1 MMRASRALLA
11 AVLCATALGA
21 VSESALAG
29 GRGGHGGG
37 RGSHVSVGVWGPGWG
52 GHGGWRHGAWGPGV
66 WRGGVWAGPGWWG
79 PGVWGPGVWGPG
91 VWGPGV
97 WGPGVWSTGVWGPGV
112 WGPGVA
118 VVSSPQVVMVQSEPR
133 VFVERDAP
141 AAPASQGQWW
151 YWCQSAQGYYPY
163 VSTCSEGWRRV
174 EPQVPQG
181 QR

>member
-1 MMRASRALLA
+1 VVTVTVAARTYRSASGVRAGRAA
-11 AVLCATALGA
+11 
-21 VSESALAG
+21 
-29 GRGGHGGG
+29 
-37 RGSHVSVGVWGPGWG
+37 
-52 GHGGWRHGAWGPGV
+52 
-66 WRGGVWAGPGWWG
+66 
-79 PGVWGPGVWGPG
+79 GPG

-112 WGPGVA
+112 WAPGVA
-118 VVSSPQVVMVQSEPR
+118 VVQSEPR

-141 AAPASQGQWW
+141 AAQPQQWW

-181 QR
+181 QQ

>member
-52 GHGGWRHGAWGPGV
+52 GHGGWRHGGWGPGV
-66 WRGGVWAGPGWWG
+66 WRGGVWAGPGW
-79 PGVWGPGVWGPG
+79 WGPGVWGPG

>member
-1 MMRASRALLA
+1 MKASRALLA
-11 AVLCATALGA
+11 GVVCAMALGV

-29 GRGGHGGG
+29 GRGGGHGGG
-37 RGSHVSVGVWGPGWG
+37 PNVSVGVWGPGWVG
-52 GHGGWRHGAWGPGV
+52 GGAWRGGTWGPGV

-79 PGVWGPGVWGPG
+79 PGVWGPGWWGPG

-97 WGPGVWSTGVWGPGV
+97 WGPSVWSTGVWGPGV
-112 WGPGVA
+112 WAPGVA
-118 VVSSPQVVMVQSEPR
+118 VVQSEPR
-133 VFVERDAP
+133 VFVEREAP

-181 QR
+181 RQ

>member
-1 MMRASRALLA
+1 MKTSKALLA
-11 AVLCATALGA
+11 AVMCAMALGT

-29 GRGGHGGG
+29 GRGGGHGHGHG
-37 RGSHVSVGVWGPGWG
+37 PNVSVGVWGPGWWG
-52 GHGGWRHGAWGPGV
+52 GGAWRGGAWGPGV

-79 PGVWGPGVWGPG
+79 PGVWGPGW
-91 VWGPGV
+91 

-112 WGPGVA
+112 WAPGVA
-118 VVSSPQVVMVQSEPR
+118 VVPAEPR
-133 VFVERDAP
+133 VFVERD
-141 AAPASQGQWW
+141 APASQGQWW

-181 QR
+181 PQ

>member
-1 MMRASRALLA
+1 MMKATSAIVA
-11 AVLCATALGA
+11 AALCAMTLGA
-21 VSESALAG
+21 ISESAEAR
-29 GRGGHGGG
+29 GRGGHGG
-37 RGSHVSVGVWGPGWG
+37 RGSHVSVGVWGPGWSG
-52 GHGGWRHGAWGPGV
+52 GVWRHGAWGPGV
-66 WRGGVWAGPGWWG
+66 WRGSGWVSSGWWG

-97 WGPGVWSTGVWGPGV
+97 WAPGVWGTGV

-118 VVSSPQVVMVQSEPR
+118 VVSSPQVVMVPSEPR
-133 VFVERDAP
+133 VFVERDGP
-141 AAPASQGQWW
+141 AAPAVQPQQWW

-181 QR
+181 QQ

>member
-1 MMRASRALLA
+1 MKASRALLVA
-11 AVLCATALGA
+11 GLCAMALGA

-37 RGSHVSVGVWGPGWG
+37 HGGGPNVSV
-52 GHGGWRHGAWGPGV
+52 GAWGPGWSGGGAWRGGAWGPG
-66 WRGGVWAGPGWWG
+66 WRGGVWVGGPGWWG
-79 PGVWGPGVWGPG
+79 PGWWGPSVWGPGW
-91 VWGPGV
+91 WGPGV

-112 WGPGVA
+112 WAPGVA
-118 VVSSPQVVMVQSEPR
+118 VVQSEPR

-141 AAPASQGQWW
+141 AAQPQQWW

-181 QR
+181 QQ